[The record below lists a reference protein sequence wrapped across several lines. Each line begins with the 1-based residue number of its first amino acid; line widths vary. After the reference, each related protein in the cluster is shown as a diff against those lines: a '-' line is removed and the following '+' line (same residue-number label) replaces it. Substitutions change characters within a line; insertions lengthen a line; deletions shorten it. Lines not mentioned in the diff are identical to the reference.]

1 MGVAAIQAHWPLS
14 SILDNGID
22 EIKEYNLE
30 AVRVFSAP
38 GSGGD
43 VVELNKV
50 GHHHGTIVLKSDGD
64 RAMLLTGSGDGG
76 EVDPAT

>member
-1 MGVAAIQAHWPLS
+1 MRSRNITLNAF
-14 SILDNGID
+14 
-22 EIKEYNLE
+22 
-30 AVRVFSAP
+30 RVFSAP

-43 VVELNKV
+43 VVGLNKV

-64 RAMLLTGSGDGG
+64 GAMLLTGSGDGG

>member
-1 MGVAAIQAHWPLS
+1 M
-14 SILDNGID
+14 N
-22 EIKEYNLE
+22 
-30 AVRVFSAP
+30 AVRVSSAP

-43 VVELNKV
+43 VVEQNKV

-64 RAMLLTGSGDGG
+64 GAMLLTGSGDGG